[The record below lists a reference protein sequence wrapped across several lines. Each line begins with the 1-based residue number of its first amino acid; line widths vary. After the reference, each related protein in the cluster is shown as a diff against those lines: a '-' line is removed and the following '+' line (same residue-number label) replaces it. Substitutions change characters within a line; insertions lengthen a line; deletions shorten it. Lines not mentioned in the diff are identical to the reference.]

1 MDKNIRKELERG
13 FLRQMAGFTTKEQ
26 YEKIAE
32 VIKGIPDDTFGQIIM
47 EAANMYNENPVS
59 LKDVINNTNYARS
72 KMGLTPHN
80 SAMNFIPVEFLT
92 KKQNE
97 ELLKR
102 IGKSHPSDFIKLTR
116 ESDSM
121 LMGLWESMGKN
132 KDSGKELTIPSDL
145 FFAETIPL
153 LDVKVSID
161 ETMCENGRMINFRVV
176 IYNDYAEKIRKA
188 TDDEVIEVGAVVYEL
203 GLPNHAALIMP
214 IKVVR
219 GVDVLLSDDSGYRNM
234 GTAMRTQLSKHV
246 TQQAYGQMF
255 LQSLETW
262 YGIQIALL
270 HPVIRDV
277 IYKPRI
283 ASTNIRPLPSQQK
296 RKVKYMKH
304 THEYTIS
311 AEELDDAIYGGDK
324 SFTRRALVWYVIGHW
339 RTYNDGRKSFVKP
352 YWKGALREI
361 QMNLTE
367 REREIAQAVISV

>member
-1 MDKNIRKELERG
+1 MDVNIRNELERG
-13 FLRQMAGFTTKEQ
+13 FLRQMASFTTKEQ
-26 YEKIAE
+26 YKKIVE
-32 VIKGIPDDTFGQIIM
+32 VIKGMPDEMLSQIAV
-47 EAANMYNENPVS
+47 EAANMYDANPVS
-59 LKDVINNTNYARS
+59 VKEVINKTNYTRS
-72 KMGLTPHN
+72 KIGVTPQN
-80 SAMNFIPVEFLT
+80 SAMNFLPVEFLT
-92 KKQNE
+92 KRRND

-116 ESDSM
+116 ESDRV

-132 KDSGKELTIPSDL
+132 KDDSKEFSIPSDL

-161 ETMCENGRMINFRVV
+161 ETMCENGRIINFRVV
-176 IYNDYAEKIRKA
+176 IYSDYAEKIRKA
-188 TDDEVIEVGAVVYEL
+188 TDDDVVEVGAVVYEI
-203 GLPNHAALIMP
+203 GATTHAALVMP

-234 GTAMRTQLSKHV
+234 GTAIRKRFTEHV
-246 TQQAYGQMF
+246 TQKEYGQMF

-277 IYKPRI
+277 VHKPRA
-283 ASTNIRPLPSQQK
+283 ASNNTRPQPSQQR

-311 AEELDDAIYGGDK
+311 AEELDNAIYGGDK
-324 SFTRRALVWYVIGHW
+324 SYTRRAMIWYVIGHW
-339 RTYNDGRKSFVKP
+339 RTYSDGRKSFVKP

-367 REREIAQAVISV
+367 REREIAQV

>member
-1 MDKNIRKELERG
+1 MDKNIRRELEQG
-13 FLRQMAGFTTKEQ
+13 FLRQMASFTTKEQ
-26 YEKIAE
+26 YEKISE
-32 VIKGIPDDTFGQIIM
+32 IITGMPDDELGQLAM
-47 EAANMYNENPVS
+47 EAANMYNANPVS
-59 LKDVINNTNYARS
+59 LKEVINNTNYTRS
-72 KMGLTPHN
+72 KTGVTAQN
-80 SAMNFIPVEFLT
+80 SAMNFLPVEFLT
-92 KKQNE
+92 KRRND

-116 ESDSM
+116 ESDRM

-132 KDSGKELTIPSDL
+132 KDESAEFSIPSDL

-161 ETMCENGRMINFRVV
+161 ETMCENGRIINFRVV
-176 IYNDYAEKIRKA
+176 IYCDYTEKIRKA
-188 TDDEVIEVGAVVYEL
+188 TDDDVVEVGAVIYEI
-203 GLPNHAALIMP
+203 GAPTHAALVMP

-234 GTAMRTQLSKHV
+234 GTAVRTRFSEHV
-246 TQQAYGQMF
+246 TQKVYGQMF

-277 IYKPRI
+277 VHKPRI
-283 ASTNIRPLPSQQK
+283 ASNNTRPQPSQQR

-311 AEELDDAIYGGDK
+311 ADELDNAIYGGDK
-324 SFTRRALVWYVIGHW
+324 SFTRRALIWYVIGHW
-339 RTYNDGRKSFVKP
+339 RTYSDGRKSFVKP

-367 REREIAQAVISV
+367 REREIAQVGI